1 MLYIILLLI
10 FLYIIYLEFNKKLK
24 SKEKKLGIKNRE
36 VNEKIT
42 SEEFINTEEKH
53 YGNGLMIPL
62 PAYKAN
68 TSREDSFNLDIHK
81 MIKNSKTKNIHQL
94 YQEITNDNY
103 SLFNNLNNLQPN
115 ESSHRKLYQNQYY
128 NPKKET
134 KYIFSTGLPKV
145 NDLIDVNVY
154 NPSDKDY
161 INALKEGKEEKKEK
175 KESKKID

>member
-10 FLYIIYLEFNKKLK
+10 FLCIIYLEFNKNLK
-24 SKEKKLGIKNRE
+24 SEDNKLGIKNRE
-36 VNEKIT
+36 INKEIT

-53 YGNGLMIPL
+53 YGSGLMIPI

-68 TSREDSFNLDIHK
+68 TSREDSFNLDMHK
-81 MIKNSKTKNIHQL
+81 MIKNSKTKNVYQL

-128 NPKKET
+128 NPKKERE
-134 KYIFSTGLPKV
+134 YIFSTGLPKV

-154 NPSDKDY
+154 EPSDKDY
-161 INALKEGKEEKKEK
+161 INTIKEEKKERK
-175 KESKKID
+175 GSKKN